1 MCYNPAMRRVA
12 NILAFGALLAVSA
25 VAQAQSSAPPAP
37 APECHAEGF
46 GRDVSQKMTD
56 TLLDMG
62 FVGFERMTVVDGC
75 YRVVAKNPAG
85 DIAVLTFDSYGE
97 LIGLGLG
104 SGGSDPRYAP
114 PRDGIQ
120 PTD

>member
-1 MCYNPAMRRVA
+1 MRAAILVLAGFLASAAAAQTPAEGPVCRA
-12 NILAFGALLAVSA
+12 D
-25 VAQAQSSAPPAP
+25 
-37 APECHAEGF
+37 GF
-46 GRDVSQKMTD
+46 GRDVSTKMTD

-85 DIAVLTFDSYGE
+85 DLVLLTFDQAGE

-104 SGGSDPRYAP
+104 TGGKAPRFAP
-114 PRDGIQ
+114 ARDGVRE
-120 PTD
+120 TD

>member
-1 MCYNPAMRRVA
+1 M
-12 NILAFGALLAVSA
+12 
-25 VAQAQSSAPPAP
+25 
-37 APECHAEGF
+37 APECRAEGL

-56 TLLDMG
+56 RLLDMG

-75 YRVVAKNPAG
+75 YRIVAKNQTG
-85 DIAVLTFDSYGE
+85 DVVVLTFDSYGE

-104 SGGSDPRYAP
+104 SGGANPRFAP

>member
-1 MCYNPAMRRVA
+1 MMRLFHA
-12 NILAFGALLAVSA
+12 LACGALLVVSA
-25 VAQAQSSAPPAP
+25 FAQAQSSPAV
-37 APECHAEGF
+37 APECRAEGF

-56 TLLDMG
+56 RLLDMG

-75 YRVVAKNPAG
+75 YRIVAKNQTG
-85 DIAVLTFDSYGE
+85 DVVVLTFDSYGE

-104 SGGSDPRYAP
+104 SGGANPRFAP

>member
-1 MCYNPAMRRVA
+1 MMGSMTRMLP
-12 NILAFGALLAVSA
+12 ILFAGLLAGTA
-25 VAQAQSSAPPAP
+25 AAQTPTDAAP
-37 APECHAEGF
+37 ACETSGF
-46 GRDVSQKMTD
+46 GRDVTTKMTD

-62 FVGFERMTVVDGC
+62 FVGFEKMTVVDGC

-85 DIAVLTFDSYGE
+85 DLVVLTFDTMGE

-104 SGGSDPRYAP
+104 SGGAP
-114 PRDGIQ
+114 QRFAPTRDGVR

>member
-1 MCYNPAMRRVA
+1 MMRAITALGV
-12 NILAFGALLAVSA
+12 GALLAVSPA
-25 VAQAQSSAPPAP
+25 VRAQSATSP
-37 APECHAEGF
+37 APECRAEGF

-56 TLLDMG
+56 RLLDMG

-75 YRVVAKNPAG
+75 YRVVARNQTG
-85 DIAVLTFDSYGE
+85 DVVVLTFDSYGE

-104 SGGSDPRYAP
+104 SGGAAPKFAP

>member
-1 MCYNPAMRRVA
+1 MLRTAHVG
-12 NILAFGALLAVSA
+12 AFGVVLAATAL
-25 VAQAQSSAPPAP
+25 AQAQSRPVPV
-37 APECHAEGF
+37 PECRAEGF

-62 FVGFERMTVVDGC
+62 FVGFEQMTVVDGC
-75 YRVVAKNPAG
+75 YRVVAKNPSG
-85 DIAVLTFDSYGE
+85 DVVVLTFDSYGE

-104 SGGSDPRYAP
+104 SGGTAPRFAP

-120 PTD
+120 PVD